1 MISWIFLRFNDSSLL
16 ADASSS
22 IFTGS
27 TVPKWLSQA
36 ANRGRNV
43 VVLRDSTRTDD
54 HGEEGE
60 NGDGIAIPP
69 GKDRMQCL
77 LAMIFMTWQVAEFSA
92 SCVEPFL

>member
-1 MISWIFLRFNDSSLL
+1 MYLFHLAYDNSSLL

-43 VVLRDSTRTDD
+43 VVLRDSARVD
-54 HGEEGE
+54 HGEDE
-60 NGDGIAIPP
+60 NGDGIAAPA
-69 GKDRMQCL
+69 GTDR
-77 LAMIFMTWQVAEFSA
+77 I
-92 SCVEPFL
+92 

>member
-1 MISWIFLRFNDSSLL
+1 MVTYVRHRLLEISTFDFTKLANNSSLP

-43 VVLRDSTRTDD
+43 VVLRDSTRSDD

-69 GKDRMQCL
+69 GMLVGHDFHCDK
-77 LAMIFMTWQVAEFSA
+77 E
-92 SCVEPFL
+92 

>member
-1 MISWIFLRFNDSSLL
+1 MYLFHPACGDLCTAPSLGYFTILANNSSLL

-43 VVLRDSTRTDD
+43 VVLRDSARTDD
-54 HGEEGE
+54 QGEGE

-69 GKDRMQCL
+69 GTDRN
-77 LAMIFMTWQVAEFSA
+77 
-92 SCVEPFL
+92 

>member
-1 MISWIFLRFNDSSLL
+1 MMYLFHLAYDNSSLL

-43 VVLRDSTRTDD
+43 VVLRDSARTDQGD
-54 HGEEGE
+54 EGE

-69 GKDRMQCL
+69 GTDRIQCC
-77 LAMIFMTWQVAEFSA
+77 S
-92 SCVEPFL
+92 